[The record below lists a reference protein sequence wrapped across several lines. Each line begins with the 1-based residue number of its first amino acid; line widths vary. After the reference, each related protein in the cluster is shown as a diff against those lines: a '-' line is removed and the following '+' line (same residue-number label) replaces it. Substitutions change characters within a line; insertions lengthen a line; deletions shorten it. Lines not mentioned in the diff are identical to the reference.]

1 MFHMGPI
8 VMDNMRRI
16 DFNLLVTLE
25 ALLTERNVTR
35 AAKRLHLSQPSVSVQ
50 LRKLR
55 EIFADPL
62 LAPAPGGMLPTTR
75 AQALSQPLRAALAGI
90 RQVLEPRHSF
100 DPATVQLTWQVA
112 AADYA
117 EYAVL
122 MPLLGELRKAAP
134 GVRIAV
140 REAAHSKM
148 IKQLES
154 GAIDLGLLAMEP
166 VPERLHHQVLFTEH
180 YVLVARKRHPALKS
194 KLTVDTLCQLEYVVV
209 SPEGGGFRGVTD
221 TALEGK
227 GRKRRVVLSVP
238 HFLFVPEV
246 VARTDLV
253 AMLPSRLVKDR
264 SDHIQVVVPPL
275 PIPSYEM
282 AMIWHERSHLDPAH
296 MWLRERVSR
305 ALSHTGKQAGRKRGA
320 LHVVAHLPARFI
332 GE

>member
-1 MFHMGPI
+1 
-8 VMDNMRRI
+8 MDNLRRI
-16 DFNLLVTLE
+16 DLNLLVTLE

-55 EIFADPL
+55 QIFADPL
-62 LAPAPGGMLPTTR
+62 LTPAPGGMLPTTR
-75 AQALSQPLRAALAGI
+75 GQALLQPLRTALSDM
-90 RQVLEPRHSF
+90 RLVLEPRPRF
-100 DPATVQLTWQVA
+100 DPVTADITWQVA

-117 EYAVL
+117 EYAIL
-122 MPLLGELRKAAP
+122 MPLLAHMRKAAP

-140 REAAHSKM
+140 RQVADSRM
-148 IKQLES
+148 TKQLDS
-154 GAIDLGLLAMEP
+154 GAIDLGFLALDGA
-166 VPERLHHQVLFTEH
+166 PERLHSRVLFKEH
-180 YVLVARKRHPALKS
+180 YVLVARKRHPALKR
-194 KLTVDTLCQLEYVVV
+194 KLTVDTLCQLEYLIV
-209 SPEGGGFRGVTD
+209 SPEGGGFRGITD
-221 TALEGK
+221 TILESR

-264 SDHIQVVVPPL
+264 SDHLQVVVPPL

-296 MWLRERVSR
+296 LWLREHVSR
-305 ALSHTGKQAGRKRGA
+305 ALRAVQ
-320 LHVVAHLPARFI
+320 
-332 GE
+332 

>member
-1 MFHMGPI
+1 
-8 VMDNMRRI
+8 MDNLRRI
-16 DFNLLVTLE
+16 DLNLLVTLE

-55 EIFADPL
+55 QIFADPL
-62 LAPAPGGMLPTTR
+62 LAPAPGGMIPTTR
-75 AQALSQPLRAALAGI
+75 GQALLQPLRTALSDM
-90 RQVLEPRHSF
+90 RRVLEPQPRF
-100 DPATVQLTWQVA
+100 DPMTAEITWQVA

-117 EYAVL
+117 EYTIL
-122 MPLLGELRKAAP
+122 MPLLAHMRKAAP

-140 REAAHSKM
+140 REAAHSRM
-148 IKQLES
+148 TKQLES
-154 GAIDLGLLAMEP
+154 GAIDLGFLAMEAA
-166 VPERLHHQVLFTEH
+166 PERLHCRVLFKEH
-180 YVLVARKRHPALKS
+180 YVLVARKRHPALKH
-194 KLTVDTLCQLEYVVV
+194 KLTIETFSQLEYVIV
-209 SPEGGGFRGVTD
+209 SPEGGGFRGITD
-221 TALEGK
+221 TILESR

-264 SDHIQVVVPPL
+264 SAHIRVAAPPL

-296 MWLRERVSR
+296 MWLREHVS
-305 ALSHTGKQAGRKRGA
+305 GA
-320 LHVVAHLPARFI
+320 L
-332 GE
+332 

>member
-1 MFHMGPI
+1 
-8 VMDNMRRI
+8 MDNLRRI
-16 DFNLLVTLE
+16 DLNLLVTLE

-55 EIFADPL
+55 QIFADPL
-62 LAPAPGGMLPTTR
+62 LTPAPGGMLPTTR
-75 AQALSQPLRAALAGI
+75 GQALLQPLRTALSDM
-90 RQVLEPRHSF
+90 RLVLEPRPRF
-100 DPATVQLTWQVA
+100 DPVTAEITWQVA

-117 EYAVL
+117 EYAIL
-122 MPLLGELRKAAP
+122 MPLLAHMRKAAP

-140 REAAHSKM
+140 RQAADSRM
-148 IKQLES
+148 TKQLDS
-154 GAIDLGLLAMEP
+154 GAIDLGFLALDAA
-166 VPERLHHQVLFTEH
+166 PERLHSRVLFKEH
-180 YVLVARKRHPALKS
+180 YVLVARKRHPALKR
-194 KLTVDTLCQLEYVVV
+194 KLTVDTLCQLEYVIV
-209 SPEGGGFRGVTD
+209 SPEGGGFRGITD
-221 TALEGK
+221 TILESR

-296 MWLRERVSR
+296 MWLREHVSR
-305 ALSHTGKQAGRKRGA
+305 AL
-320 LHVVAHLPARFI
+320 
-332 GE
+332 